1 MIFKIQAVSF
11 LSFFE
16 SHGKEN
22 ESLNLSNVSLSP
34 HLREETEDQKYKV
47 ILSKSNSL
55 WHHLH
60 LKLSLCGRWGLPV
73 RTWRSIGFVSDV

>member
-1 MIFKIQAVSF
+1 MIFKIQAMNF

-16 SHGKEN
+16 SHRKEN

-34 HLREETEDQKYKV
+34 HLREETEEQKDKV

-60 LKLSLCGRWGLPV
+60 WKLSLCGRWRLPV
-73 RTWRSIGFVSDV
+73 RT